1 MRFANLIIIMEKR
14 AFFLLIFR
22 KNGGNMKDAQ
32 EKEILDILQKEQYAD
47 IDTLAQK
54 LFVSPSTVRRK
65 LSALQKKGLVIR
77 THGGAQLNDDNSFF
91 PSFTFRVHQNGFEKK
106 KMALAAIKLIK
117 NGDLIFLDGTT
128 SAFFI
133 AEYLSEFKNI
143 RVITNGIDTLSLL
156 AKNNITA
163 YSTGGCVQELNRSVL
178 VGNYAKEMIEN
189 FHADI
194 CFFSARSVYEDGE
207 IYDCFEEENI
217 IRKAMIKHSTRK
229 VFLCDSTKF
238 GKTSLFHLGSL
249 SDVDYIV
256 SNHEVPDFVKKHKLQ
271 TIITE

>member
-1 MRFANLIIIMEKR
+1 
-14 AFFLLIFR
+14 
-22 KNGGNMKDAQ
+22 MKENQ
-32 EKEILDILQKEQYAD
+32 EKDILEILQNNQYAS
-47 IDTLAQK
+47 IEELSEK
-54 LFVSPSTVRRK
+54 LYVSPSTVRRK
-65 LSALQKKGLVIR
+65 LDLLQKKGLVTR
-77 THGGAQLNDDNSFF
+77 THGGAQLNDENNFF
-91 PSFTFRVHQNGFEKK
+91 PSFTFRVHVNSFEKK

-163 YSTGGCVQELNRSVL
+163 YSTGGCIQELNRSVL
-178 VGNYAKEMIEN
+178 VGHYAEEMISN

-194 CFFSARSVYEDGE
+194 AFFSSQSVNNDGE
-207 IYDCFEEENI
+207 IYDCFEEENV
-217 IRKAMIKHSTRK
+217 IRKAMIKHATKK

-238 GKTSLFHLGSL
+238 GKTSLFHLCSL
-249 SDVDYIV
+249 NDVDYIV
-256 SNHEVPDFVKKHKLQ
+256 SNHSLPDFIKVEKFP